1 MLSLL
6 RKPAPAPTAPGEKL
20 GEAKELFLSGKF
32 PVVTTEAIPTKDI
45 RMVIGLVAFRGY
57 DMEQAFYGM
66 VSRAISH
73 GAHAV
78 IGYKENVAFHPD
90 GSRYVSCYGT
100 AVRIN
105 DRPKEQP
112 QLQ

>member
-6 RKPAPAPTAPGEKL
+6 KKPEPTPAATTEKI
-20 GEAKELFLSGKF
+20 GEAKELFLSGQF
-32 PVVTTEAIPTKDI
+32 PVVTTEAISTKDI
-45 RMVIGLVAFRGY
+45 RLVIGLVAFRGY

-66 VSRAISH
+66 VGRAISH

-100 AVRIN
+100 AVRVA
-105 DRPKEQP
+105 DRPKEAP
-112 QLQ
+112 REH